1 MNFVA
6 VFMSVFSVIGA
17 LDRIFGNRL
26 GLGEKFEKG
35 FMLLGTMAL
44 SMIGMIVISPLVAS
58 SLRPLF
64 DAVKNVFGID
74 PSVIPAILFANDMG
88 GAPLAVE
95 VAANADI
102 GLFNALVVSSM
113 MGATFSFTLPYAM
126 GVVKKEYHKDMFF
139 GFLCGIVTIPLGCII
154 SGLVLKL
161 PVSLLLINTLPIVLV
176 SLIVVLGLIYIPNAC
191 IKAFSYFGAFI
202 KIVITVGL
210 TLGIIKFLT
219 GVELVKGLEELSI
232 GADVCVNASVVM
244 SGAFT
249 FVEILSRIL
258 SGPVRFL
265 GKKLGVNDNSALGFI
280 STLATNATT
289 FEMMNTMDKK
299 GIVMNSAFAVSAAFT
314 FAGHL
319 AFTMAFDADYIF
331 PVIIGKIVS
340 GATALVVSNLFYKR
354 ILNKRKEV

>member
-6 VFMSVFSVIGA
+6 VFMSVFAVIGA
-17 LDRIFGNRL
+17 IDRIIGNRF

-44 SMIGMIVISPLVAS
+44 SMIGMIIISPLIATA
-58 SLRPLF
+58 LKPFF
-64 DAVKNVFGID
+64 DLVEHLFGID

-88 GAPLAVE
+88 GAPLSVE
-95 VAANADI
+95 VASNTEI

-126 GVVKKEYHKDMFF
+126 GVVHKEHHRNMFF
-139 GFLCGIVTIPLGCII
+139 GFLCGLVTIPIGCIV
-154 SGLVLKL
+154 SGVVLKI
-161 PVSLLLINTLPIVLV
+161 PAILLLINTLPIILV
-176 SLIVVLGLIYIPNAC
+176 SLIIVVGLIYVPNVC
-191 IKAFSYFGAFI
+191 VKVFSVFGAII
-202 KIVITVGL
+202 KIIITIGL

-219 GVELVKGLEELSI
+219 GIELVKGLEELSV

-249 FVEILSRIL
+249 FIEIVSRLLSN
-258 SGPVRFL
+258 PC
-265 GKKLGVNDNSALGFI
+265 KKLGHKLGINEISAVGLI

-289 FEMMNTMDKK
+289 FEMMNSMDKK
-299 GIVMNSAFAVSAAFT
+299 GVVINSAFAVSAAFT

-319 AFTMAFDADYIF
+319 AFTMAFNADYIF
-331 PVIIGKIVS
+331 PVIIGKIIS
-340 GATALVVSNLFYKR
+340 GITSIIVADIFYKKVF
-354 ILNKRKEV
+354 NK